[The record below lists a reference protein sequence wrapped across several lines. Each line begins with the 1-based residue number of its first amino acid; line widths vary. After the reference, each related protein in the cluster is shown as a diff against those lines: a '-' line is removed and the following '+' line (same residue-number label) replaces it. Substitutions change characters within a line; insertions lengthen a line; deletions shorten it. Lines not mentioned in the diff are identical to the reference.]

1 MKKNQFNHR
10 SLEMGK
16 LSLTREQAINKFL
29 SSRQGL
35 AYLTMKYPNLNVS
48 DAVNEYKKAAL

>member
-10 SLEMGK
+10 SLEISK
-16 LSLTREQAINKFL
+16 LSLTREQAINRFL

-35 AYLTMKYPNLNVS
+35 AYLTMKYPNLSVS
-48 DAVNEYKKAAL
+48 DAVNEYKKSAL

>member
-1 MKKNQFNHR
+1 MKKFDHR
-10 SLEMGK
+10 QLEVGK

-35 AYLTMKYPNLNVS
+35 AYLTMKYPNLSVT
-48 DAVNEYKKAAL
+48 DAISEYKKNAL

>member
-1 MKKNQFNHR
+1 MNRIIKHR
-10 SLEMGK
+10 PLEIGK

-35 AYLTMKYPNLNVS
+35 AYLTMKYPNLSVQDAINV
-48 DAVNEYKKAAL
+48 YKKNAL